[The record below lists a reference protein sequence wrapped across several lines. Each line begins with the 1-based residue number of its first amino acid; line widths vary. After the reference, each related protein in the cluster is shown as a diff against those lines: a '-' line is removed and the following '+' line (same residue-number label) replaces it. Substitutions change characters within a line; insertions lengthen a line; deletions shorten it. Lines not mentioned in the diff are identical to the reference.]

1 MRERLNWLDSM
12 RGLAFLMVIYY
23 HLSTRSAGGIV
34 LYFTPVFLTAFFFVS
49 DYLTKSGMP
58 FGKVLEQRTRTLF
71 VPLLISLD
79 ALLVQTYHNNI
90 KPLLFIGTNSWVYF
104 ALHRQV
110 MNAVD
115 VLLKK
120 IMVAFSLEPS
130 LFSNQ
135 SAVVVIATL
144 IFVPV

>member
-1 MRERLNWLDSM
+1 M
-12 RGLAFLMVIYY
+12 
-23 HLSTRSAGGIV
+23 
-34 LYFTPVFLTAFFFVS
+34 FLTAFFFVS
-49 DYLTKSGMP
+49 GYLTKSGMP

-79 ALLVQTYHNNI
+79 ALRVKKKKKKIKGLVWNGTHSYPYQTPH
-90 KPLLFIGTNSWVYF
+90 LL
-104 ALHRQV
+104 
-110 MNAVD
+110 
-115 VLLKK
+115 VLFSVEKKKKK

>member
-1 MRERLNWLDSM
+1 M
-12 RGLAFLMVIYY
+12 
-23 HLSTRSAGGIV
+23 
-34 LYFTPVFLTAFFFVS
+34 
-49 DYLTKSGMP
+49 
-58 FGKVLEQRTRTLF
+58 
-71 VPLLISLD
+71 
-79 ALLVQTYHNNI
+79 
-90 KPLLFIGTNSWVYF
+90 
-104 ALHRQV
+104 

>member
-1 MRERLNWLDSM
+1 M
-12 RGLAFLMVIYY
+12 
-23 HLSTRSAGGIV
+23 
-34 LYFTPVFLTAFFFVS
+34 LYLYKHIT
-49 DYLTKSGMP
+49 D
-58 FGKVLEQRTRTLF
+58 
-71 VPLLISLD
+71 
-79 ALLVQTYHNNI
+79 NI
-90 KPLLFIGTNSWVYF
+90 KPLLFIGTNSLVYF